1 MTDQRSRQGSELA
14 TRAAVGLGLA
24 GLALTALWIGGFVFW
39 LLAVLIA
46 LQMMREWAALDGAD
60 PQRIRLMLFTISVP
74 LAIMCP
80 LAAGPD
86 FFALGLIAAAMFF
99 TGVVT
104 RRMTLALGMLYVGL
118 PVLALLLVRDQ
129 PRGILFAFWMLALV
143 WLCDIGA
150 YFAGR
155 AIGGP
160 KLAPAISPNKTWAGL
175 IGGVIAAGAFAAALH
190 VYQGLPWRLTLAT
203 PVLAIFAQA
212 GDLFESW
219 LKRRAGVKDSGNL
232 LPGHGGLLDRL
243 DGVVPVAPAAAV
255 LVMLPQIKALL
266 GLGSGLVR

>member
-1 MTDQRSRQGSELA
+1 MTNPTGARRSDLF
-14 TRAAVGLGLA
+14 TRAVVGLVLVGV
-24 GLALTALWIGGFVFW
+24 ALSAMWFGGFVFW

-46 LQMMREWAALDGAD
+46 LGMMREWAGLAGAD
-60 PQRIRLMLFTISVP
+60 AQQAQLMLFTLSVP

-99 TGVVT
+99 AGIVT

-118 PVLALLLVRDQ
+118 PVLSLLLVRDQ
-129 PRGILFAFWMLALV
+129 PRGLMLAFWMLGLV

-155 AIGGP
+155 TIGGAR
-160 KLAPAISPNKTWAGL
+160 LAPVISPNKTWAGL
-175 IGGVIAAGAFAAALH
+175 IGGVAAASVFGAAMH
-190 VYQGLPWRLTLAT
+190 IGYGLPWRLTLAT
-203 PVLAIFAQA
+203 PVLALMAQF

-243 DGVVPVAPAAAV
+243 DGVVPVAPAAAA
-255 LVMLPQIKALL
+255 LVMLPQVQALL
-266 GLGSGLVR
+266 LQGLMR